1 MLLNLAICEKVMGPL
16 NTGKKLHLNK
26 INYYINYVP
35 LLHLF
40 QLQHNTTTLYVIRL
54 TVSQVTINTEYL
66 WIQRDNN
73 AFTPHYATPTRLSV
87 CFSVC
92 HIPVVYFVDMS
103 KWLYEIWIRNLLKK
117 LASQGQGQSLRV
129 KYTLRYD
136 TRRHFDV
143 YSKADVSA

>member
-1 MLLNLAICEKVMGPL
+1 MLVNLAICEKVMGPL

-40 QLQHNTTTLYVIRL
+40 QLQHNTTTLYVI
-54 TVSQVTINTEYL
+54 TVSQVMINTEYL

-73 AFTPHYATPTRLSV
+73 AFTPHYATLTRLSV

-92 HIPVVYFVDMS
+92 HILVVYFVDMS
-103 KWLYEIWIRNLLKK
+103 KWLWPMKYESEIC
-117 LASQGQGQSLRV
+117 
-129 KYTLRYD
+129 
-136 TRRHFDV
+136 
-143 YSKADVSA
+143 